1 MSNKEMNEAEYRTY
15 LEGEINRRI
24 EEKLQELHNP
34 EEESEEECEECKLSV
49 GVGMALNVCN
59 TLNYKDCDKLYDE
72 VIEGKK
78 DMDEVVDI
86 LIARTEEGEEHEM
99 LKEVKRMMHTSL
111 KELEEENNGT

>member
-1 MSNKEMNEAEYRTY
+1 MNEAEYRAY
-15 LEGEINRRI
+15 LEKEINRRI
-24 EEKLQELHNP
+24 EEKLQELHQT
-34 EEESEEECEECKLSV
+34 EEPEEECEECKLSV

-111 KELEEENNGT
+111 KELEEEENNGRD

>member
-1 MSNKEMNEAEYRTY
+1 MPELNEQEYRTY
-15 LEGEINRRI
+15 LEQEINRRI
-24 EEKLQELHNP
+24 EEKLQELSKS
-34 EEESEEECEECKLSV
+34 EEPGEECEECKLSV
-49 GVGMALNVCN
+49 GVGMALNICN

-72 VIEGKK
+72 VIEGER

-111 KELEEENNGT
+111 KELEEENNGN

>member
-1 MSNKEMNEAEYRTY
+1 MMGINEQEYRAY
-15 LEGEINRRI
+15 LKQEIERRI
-24 EEKLQELHNP
+24 EEKLQELNKS
-34 EEESEEECEECKLSV
+34 EEEPEEECEECKLSV
-49 GVGMALNVCN
+49 GVGMALNICN

-72 VIEGKK
+72 VIEGER

-111 KELEEENNGT
+111 KELEEENNGN